1 MESREQKLAIN
12 HLNGPCMVLAGPGS
26 GKTFVLT
33 NRIKHLIFDEDIEPK
48 NILVITFTRQAANE
62 MKNRFVKLCNEN
74 NLILNDEPTF
84 GTFHSIFFEILRNDF
99 GFNNDSLITKT
110 EEKKY
115 IVNILEKKNKI
126 KITDNLADDILKDIK
141 GYKLSKE
148 KGESFSPKVMSVKD
162 FHNIYDEFK
171 QYLFLDKK
179 LDFHDMIE
187 LCFTLLK
194 KNKEIL
200 DKYQKLYKYILIDEF
215 QDINNEQYDIIK
227 LLSKT
232 KNLFVV
238 GDDDQSI
245 YKFRGSKPSVMNDFL
260 NDYSNAVVIN
270 LDKNYRCAKGIV
282 NFSKK
287 IIDNNKQRFKKD
299 LVSNS
304 EKFGNVEIKVFN
316 DSIDENE
323 YILNIIRDKIYKKTN
338 LSDIAILYR
347 TNLLSS
353 SISEALAKENIP
365 FVVKDMKNS
374 PFDHFAIRDILSYM
388 NLAVNNITLEHIIN
402 IANKPLRYISRDSI
416 DKLNPSIDKI
426 VNYYDD
432 KEYIKNNVIKL
443 KNDLSKLNKMHPSIA
458 IRYIRQEIGY
468 NNYLKDYASS
478 KSINMNDLVEILDEM
493 EELAVR
499 FRNINEFLTFVRE
512 YEEKLIENKTD
523 VSDNKNAIRLMT
535 FHSSKGL
542 EFDTV
547 IIIDANDGIIPHKKS
562 IKSQDIETERRLF
575 YVAMTRA
582 KNNLHI
588 YFTINRNGKNYKPS
602 RFILEGI
609 KEAN

>member
-1 MESREQKLAIN
+1 
-12 HLNGPCMVLAGPGS
+12 
-26 GKTFVLT
+26 
-33 NRIKHLIFDEDIEPK
+33 
-48 NILVITFTRQAANE
+48 
-62 MKNRFVKLCNEN
+62 
-74 NLILNDEPTF
+74 
-84 GTFHSIFFEILRNDF
+84 
-99 GFNNDSLITKT
+99 
-110 EEKKY
+110 
-115 IVNILEKKNKI
+115 
-126 KITDNLADDILKDIK
+126 
-141 GYKLSKE
+141 
-148 KGESFSPKVMSVKD
+148 
-162 FHNIYDEFK
+162 
-171 QYLFLDKK
+171 
-179 LDFHDMIE
+179 
-187 LCFTLLK
+187 
-194 KNKEIL
+194 
-200 DKYQKLYKYILIDEF
+200 
-215 QDINNEQYDIIK
+215 
-227 LLSKT
+227 
-232 KNLFVV
+232 
-238 GDDDQSI
+238 
-245 YKFRGSKPSVMNDFL
+245 
-260 NDYSNAVVIN
+260 
-270 LDKNYRCAKGIV
+270 
-282 NFSKK
+282 
-287 IIDNNKQRFKKD
+287 
-299 LVSNS
+299 
-304 EKFGNVEIKVFN
+304 
-316 DSIDENE
+316 
-323 YILNIIRDKIYKKTN
+323 
-338 LSDIAILYR
+338 
-347 TNLLSS
+347 
-353 SISEALAKENIP
+353 
-365 FVVKDMKNS
+365 
-374 PFDHFAIRDILSYM
+374 M

-426 VNYYDD
+426 INYYDD

-478 KSINMNDLVEILDEM
+478 KSINMNDLVDILDEM